1 MKKMYLSAAVLTA
14 MMVSCSSNEEEYKTG
29 GLESDAVSFSTY
41 VNMPKR
47 ALDKSAFAVGD
58 QLCVNA
64 FLSSGSMIGQEFTN
78 NFMQNEVLT
87 KDATGWN
94 YTNTKF
100 WPMNTTDRIS
110 FVASYPNISPAI
122 EDGICSFAFTVNA
135 NPATQQDF
143 LWSTITDAH
152 RTDRNG
158 THQNG
163 VVESPT
169 STPLDDVTLRFR
181 HALSKVT
188 FNAKAAANYHG
199 ATITVT
205 GIEVKNLY
213 DEGTYALTDEL
224 ATGNWT
230 VSGQQDNN
238 YTVLTGG
245 TTTVD
250 NANYKPFGTSLLML
264 PQTLS
269 ITDGTASTVTIR
281 YTVAYQN
288 PDRTVNE
295 ERTFNLATA
304 SITAW
309 EQNKVYNYNFNIAL
323 DMITFDAVN
332 QNQRRRAAAEGRDTP
347 DVNFGFVS
355 PDFAGTLGRDET
367 RHLADQRRADIGDRF
382 GVDFVILDHPDG
394 GGQRGFFL
402 GTVTDHDFLDCI
414 RVAVHR
420 HVDLRAVSD

>member
-1 MKKMYLSAAVLTA
+1 MKKMYLSAAVLAA
-14 MMVSCSSNEEEYKTG
+14 MMVSCSSNEEEYKTD

-87 KDATGWN
+87 KDNTGWN

-238 YTVLTGG
+238 YTVLE
-245 TTTVD
+245 
-250 NANYKPFGTSLLML
+250 
-264 PQTLS
+264 
-269 ITDGTASTVTIR
+269 STVFGFFSGIGFALALLLFASLR
-281 YTVAYQN
+281 
-288 PDRTVNE
+288 
-295 ERTFNLATA
+295 ERLELASPPTA
-304 SITAW
+304 FQGTP
-309 EQNKVYNYNFNIAL
+309 IAL
-323 DMITFDAVN
+323 VTAGILAMAFV
-332 QNQRRRAAAEGRDTP
+332 
-347 DVNFGFVS
+347 GFS
-355 PDFAGTLGRDET
+355 GL
-367 RHLADQRRADIGDRF
+367 
-382 GVDFVILDHPDG
+382 
-394 GGQRGFFL
+394 
-402 GTVTDHDFLDCI
+402 C
-414 RVAVHR
+414 
-420 HVDLRAVSD
+420 

>member
-1 MKKMYLSAAVLTA
+1 MKKMYLSAAVLAA
-14 MMVSCSSNEEEYKTG
+14 MMVSCSSNEEEYKTD

-64 FLSSGSMIGQEFTN
+64 FLSSGSMIRQEFTN

-87 KDATGWN
+87 KDNTGWN

-110 FVASYPNISPAI
+110 FVASYPNISPTI
-122 EDGICSFAFTVNA
+122 ENGVCSFAFTVNA
-135 NPATQQDF
+135 NPASQQDF
-143 LWSTITDAH
+143 LWSTITDAQ

-163 VVESPT
+163 VVETPA
-169 STPLDDVTLRFR
+169 STPLDNVTFRFR

-269 ITDGTASTVTIR
+269 TTDGTASTVTIR

-295 ERTFNLATA
+295 ERTFNLATT

-323 DMITFDAVN
+323 DMITFDAVID
-332 QNQRRRAAAEGRDTP
+332 AWESPESPAI
-347 DVNFGFVS
+347 DV
-355 PDFAGTLGRDET
+355 E
-367 RHLADQRRADIGDRF
+367 
-382 GVDFVILDHPDG
+382 
-394 GGQRGFFL
+394 
-402 GTVTDHDFLDCI
+402 
-414 RVAVHR
+414 
-420 HVDLRAVSD
+420 

>member
-1 MKKMYLSAAVLTA
+1 MKMYLLAAVLTA
-14 MMVSCSSNEEEYKTG
+14 IMVSCSSNEEEYKTG
-29 GLESDAVSFSTY
+29 GLDSDAVSFSTY

-47 ALDKSAFAVGD
+47 AIDYATFVRGD
-58 QLCVNA
+58 QIYVNA
-64 FLSSGSMIGQEFTN
+64 FLSSGSMVGQEFTN

-87 KDATGWN
+87 KGFHDWS
-94 YTNTKF
+94 YTNMKY

-110 FVASYPNISPAI
+110 FVASYPISPTI
-122 EDGICSFAFTVNA
+122 ENGICSFDFTVNA
-135 NPATQQDF
+135 DPATQQDF

-245 TTTVD
+245 TTMVD
-250 NANYKPFGTSLLML
+250 NANYKPFGTSQLML

-269 ITDGTASTVTIR
+269 TTDGTASTVTIR

-295 ERTFNLATA
+295 ERTFNLATT

-323 DMITFDAVN
+323 DMITFDAVIDAWEN
-332 QNQRRRAAAEGRDTP
+332 PESPAI
-347 DVNFGFVS
+347 DV
-355 PDFAGTLGRDET
+355 E
-367 RHLADQRRADIGDRF
+367 
-382 GVDFVILDHPDG
+382 
-394 GGQRGFFL
+394 
-402 GTVTDHDFLDCI
+402 
-414 RVAVHR
+414 
-420 HVDLRAVSD
+420 

>member
-1 MKKMYLSAAVLTA
+1 MKKMYLSAAVLAA

-64 FLSSGSMIGQEFTN
+64 FLSSGSMIDQEFTN

-87 KDATGWN
+87 KGATGWN

-135 NPATQQDF
+135 NPATQQGF

-269 ITDGTASTVTIR
+269 TTDGTASTVTIR

-295 ERTFNLATA
+295 ERTFNLATT

-323 DMITFDAVN
+323 DMITFDAVID
-332 QNQRRRAAAEGRDTP
+332 AWESPESPAI
-347 DVNFGFVS
+347 DV
-355 PDFAGTLGRDET
+355 E
-367 RHLADQRRADIGDRF
+367 
-382 GVDFVILDHPDG
+382 
-394 GGQRGFFL
+394 
-402 GTVTDHDFLDCI
+402 
-414 RVAVHR
+414 
-420 HVDLRAVSD
+420 

>member
-14 MMVSCSSNEEEYKTG
+14 MMVSCTSNEEEYKTG

-47 ALDKSAFAVGD
+47 ALDKSAFAIGD

-135 NPATQQDF
+135 NPASQQDF
-143 LWSTITDAH
+143 LWSTITDAQ

-163 VVESPT
+163 VVETPA
-169 STPLDDVTLRFR
+169 STPLDNVTFRFR

-188 FNAKAAANYHG
+188 FNAKAAANYNG

-224 ATGNWT
+224 ATGSWT
-230 VSGQQDNN
+230 MSGQQDNG

-264 PQTLS
+264 PQTLPA
-269 ITDGTASTVTIR
+269 TDGTASTVTIK

-295 ERTFNLATA
+295 ERTFKLATA

-323 DMITFDAVN
+323 DMITFDATID
-332 QNQRRRAAAEGRDTP
+332 AWESTESTDI
-347 DVNFGFVS
+347 DV
-355 PDFAGTLGRDET
+355 E
-367 RHLADQRRADIGDRF
+367 
-382 GVDFVILDHPDG
+382 
-394 GGQRGFFL
+394 
-402 GTVTDHDFLDCI
+402 
-414 RVAVHR
+414 
-420 HVDLRAVSD
+420 

>member
-1 MKKMYLSAAVLTA
+1 MKKMYLPAAVLTA
-14 MMVSCSSNEEEYKTG
+14 MMVSCSSNKEEYKTG
-29 GLESDAVSFSTY
+29 GLDSDAVSFSTY

-47 ALDKSAFAVGD
+47 ALDKSAFAIGD

-135 NPATQQDF
+135 NPATQQDLF
-143 LWSTITDAH
+143 WSTITDAH

-269 ITDGTASTVTIR
+269 TTDGTASTVTIR

-295 ERTFNLATA
+295 ERTFNLATT

-323 DMITFDAVN
+323 DMITFDAVIDAWEN
-332 QNQRRRAAAEGRDTP
+332 PESPAI
-347 DVNFGFVS
+347 DV
-355 PDFAGTLGRDET
+355 E
-367 RHLADQRRADIGDRF
+367 
-382 GVDFVILDHPDG
+382 
-394 GGQRGFFL
+394 
-402 GTVTDHDFLDCI
+402 
-414 RVAVHR
+414 
-420 HVDLRAVSD
+420 

>member
-1 MKKMYLSAAVLTA
+1 MKKMYLPAAVLTA
-14 MMVSCSSNEEEYKTG
+14 MMVSCSSNKEEYKTG
-29 GLESDAVSFSTY
+29 GLDSDAVSFSTY

-47 ALDKSAFAVGD
+47 AIDYATFVRGD
-58 QLCVNA
+58 QIYVNA
-64 FLSSGSMIGQEFTN
+64 FLSSGSMVGQEFTN

-143 LWSTITDAH
+143 FWSTITDAH

-213 DEGTYALTDEL
+213 DEGTYVLTDEL

-269 ITDGTASTVTIR
+269 TTDGTASTVTIR

-295 ERTFNLATA
+295 ERTFNLATT

-323 DMITFDAVN
+323 DMITFDAVID
-332 QNQRRRAAAEGRDTP
+332 AWESPESPAI
-347 DVNFGFVS
+347 DV
-355 PDFAGTLGRDET
+355 E
-367 RHLADQRRADIGDRF
+367 
-382 GVDFVILDHPDG
+382 
-394 GGQRGFFL
+394 
-402 GTVTDHDFLDCI
+402 
-414 RVAVHR
+414 
-420 HVDLRAVSD
+420 

>member
-1 MKKMYLSAAVLTA
+1 MKKMYLPAAVLTA
-14 MMVSCSSNEEEYKTG
+14 MMVSCSSNKEEYKTG
-29 GLESDAVSFSTY
+29 GLDSDAVSFSTY

-47 ALDKSAFAVGD
+47 AIDYATFVRGD
-58 QLCVNA
+58 QIYVNA
-64 FLSSGSMIGQEFTN
+64 FLSSGSMVGQEFTN

-143 LWSTITDAH
+143 FWSTITDAH

-181 HALSKVT
+181 HALSRVN
-188 FNAKAAANYHG
+188 FLVQAADSYN
-199 ATITVT
+199 ATITITDV
-205 GIEVKNLY
+205 VVNNLY
-213 DEGTYALTDEL
+213 GEGTYALTAEL
-224 ATGNWT
+224 GKGSWT
-230 VSGQQDNN
+230 VSGQQDNS
-238 YTVLTGG
+238 YTVLSGG
-245 TTTVD
+245 TDTAIHDPDDPNHYRGV
-250 NANYKPFGTSLLML
+250 GTSLLML

-269 ITDGTASTVTIR
+269 TTDGTASTVTIR

-295 ERTFNLATA
+295 ERTFNLATT

-323 DMITFDAVN
+323 DMITFDAVID
-332 QNQRRRAAAEGRDTP
+332 AWESPESPAI
-347 DVNFGFVS
+347 DV
-355 PDFAGTLGRDET
+355 E
-367 RHLADQRRADIGDRF
+367 
-382 GVDFVILDHPDG
+382 
-394 GGQRGFFL
+394 
-402 GTVTDHDFLDCI
+402 
-414 RVAVHR
+414 
-420 HVDLRAVSD
+420 

>member
-1 MKKMYLSAAVLTA
+1 MKKMYLPAAVLTA
-14 MMVSCSSNEEEYKTG
+14 MMVSCSSNKEEYKTG
-29 GLESDAVSFSTY
+29 GLDSDAVSFSTY

-47 ALDKSAFAVGD
+47 AIDYATFVRGD
-58 QLCVNA
+58 QIYVNA
-64 FLSSGSMIGQEFTN
+64 FLSSGSMVGQEFTN

-143 LWSTITDAH
+143 FWSTITDAH

-205 GIEVKNLY
+205 GIEVKNL
-213 DEGTYALTDEL
+213 
-224 ATGNWT
+224 
-230 VSGQQDNN
+230 
-238 YTVLTGG
+238 
-245 TTTVD
+245 
-250 NANYKPFGTSLLML
+250 
-264 PQTLS
+264 
-269 ITDGTASTVTIR
+269 
-281 YTVAYQN
+281 
-288 PDRTVNE
+288 
-295 ERTFNLATA
+295 
-304 SITAW
+304 
-309 EQNKVYNYNFNIAL
+309 
-323 DMITFDAVN
+323 
-332 QNQRRRAAAEGRDTP
+332 
-347 DVNFGFVS
+347 
-355 PDFAGTLGRDET
+355 
-367 RHLADQRRADIGDRF
+367 
-382 GVDFVILDHPDG
+382 
-394 GGQRGFFL
+394 
-402 GTVTDHDFLDCI
+402 
-414 RVAVHR
+414 
-420 HVDLRAVSD
+420 

>member
-1 MKKMYLSAAVLTA
+1 MKKMYLPAAVLTA
-14 MMVSCSSNEEEYKTG
+14 MMVSCSSNKEEYKTG
-29 GLESDAVSFSTY
+29 GLDSDAVSFSTY

-47 ALDKSAFAVGD
+47 ALDKSAFAIGD

-143 LWSTITDAH
+143 FWSTITDAH

-269 ITDGTASTVTIR
+269 TTDGTASTVTIR

-295 ERTFNLATA
+295 ERTFNLATT

-323 DMITFDAVN
+323 DMITFDAVIDAWEN
-332 QNQRRRAAAEGRDTP
+332 PESPAI
-347 DVNFGFVS
+347 DV
-355 PDFAGTLGRDET
+355 E
-367 RHLADQRRADIGDRF
+367 
-382 GVDFVILDHPDG
+382 
-394 GGQRGFFL
+394 
-402 GTVTDHDFLDCI
+402 
-414 RVAVHR
+414 
-420 HVDLRAVSD
+420 

>member
-205 GIEVKNLY
+205 LH
-213 DEGTYALTDEL
+213 
-224 ATGNWT
+224 
-230 VSGQQDNN
+230 
-238 YTVLTGG
+238 
-245 TTTVD
+245 
-250 NANYKPFGTSLLML
+250 
-264 PQTLS
+264 TL
-269 ITDGTASTVTIR
+269 
-281 YTVAYQN
+281 
-288 PDRTVNE
+288 
-295 ERTFNLATA
+295 
-304 SITAW
+304 
-309 EQNKVYNYNFNIAL
+309 KAL
-323 DMITFDAVN
+323 DPAPSDSFFRFDTEA
-332 QNQRRRAAAEGRDTP
+332 RP
-347 DVNFGFVS
+347 DV
-355 PDFAGTLGRDET
+355 E
-367 RHLADQRRADIGDRF
+367 
-382 GVDFVILDHPDG
+382 VI
-394 GGQRGFFL
+394 
-402 GTVTDHDFLDCI
+402 
-414 RVAVHR
+414 
-420 HVDLRAVSD
+420 DLR

>member
-1 MKKMYLSAAVLTA
+1 MKKMYLSAAVLAA

-64 FLSSGSMIGQEFTN
+64 FLSSGSMIDQEFTN

-87 KDATGWN
+87 KGATGWN

-135 NPATQQDF
+135 NPATQQGF

-269 ITDGTASTVTIR
+269 TTDGTASTVTIR

-295 ERTFNLATA
+295 ERTFNLATT

-323 DMITFDAVN
+323 DMITFDAVIDAWEN
-332 QNQRRRAAAEGRDTP
+332 PESPAI
-347 DVNFGFVS
+347 DV
-355 PDFAGTLGRDET
+355 E
-367 RHLADQRRADIGDRF
+367 
-382 GVDFVILDHPDG
+382 
-394 GGQRGFFL
+394 
-402 GTVTDHDFLDCI
+402 
-414 RVAVHR
+414 
-420 HVDLRAVSD
+420 